1 MWIKGRLFVYLYIKS
16 NVPNCQDILNLLLLC
31 GFDQSYTLGNNDTRR
46 CPPCIHMRPLTSVAI
61 VAQVRVVVPGPFVTA
76 TIVIYI
82 LLVLLIF

>member
-46 CPPCIHMRPLTSVAI
+46 CPPYIHMRPLTSVAI
-61 VAQVRVVVPGPFVTA
+61 VAQVRVVVPGPFVTCC
-76 TIVIYI
+76 
-82 LLVLLIF
+82 